1 MEQMPKHMEA
11 SLERNYLTQIHGLV
25 RLLRPKQWV
34 KNGFVAA
41 PLVFSGEFFNI
52 DAVERTIVAIFLF
65 CLAASAT
72 YVLNDLHDVES
83 DRKHPKKSITRP
95 IASGV
100 VSTTSA
106 WILLTCLLVLL
117 GLSWMIQ
124 PALMQIISVYMGL
137 TLAYTFSLKN
147 QPVIDLFT
155 IAIGFVLRVYAGA
168 VALTVPVSSW
178 MFVTTLC
185 LALYLAAIKRRQ
197 EHRQAGTESRKV
209 LEKYTVKLLDYYAEM
224 SATCALLFYSMFVLS
239 SRPALVLTIP
249 IVLFGLFRYAYI
261 VDIKEDGESPTD
273 ALLADWPL
281 IATVGLWIFA
291 CIFLLSSYHT

>member
-1 MEQMPKHMEA
+1 MQEL
-11 SLERNYLTQIHGLV
+11 LERTYLNQVQGLI

-41 PLVFSGEFFNI
+41 PLIFSGGFLDFHAI
-52 DAVERTIVAIFLF
+52 ERTAVAVLLF

-72 YVLNDLHDVES
+72 YILNDLHDVED
-83 DRKHPKKSITRP
+83 DRKHPKKSKTRP
-95 IASGV
+95 IASGL
-100 VSTTSA
+100 VSPASA
-106 WILLTCLLVLL
+106 WVLLTAIIGLLTASWFVLP
-117 GLSWMIQ
+117 SIMW
-124 PALMQIISVYMGL
+124 IITVYMGV
-137 TLAYTFSLKN
+137 TLAYTFFLKQ

-155 IAIGFVLRVYAGA
+155 VSIGFVLRVYAGA
-168 VALTVPVSSW
+168 VALEVPVSSW

-197 EHRQAGTESRKV
+197 EHRQAGTASRKV

-224 SATCALLFYSMFVLS
+224 SATGALLFYSMFVLS
-239 SRPALVLTIP
+239 SKPELVLTIP

-281 IATVGLWIFA
+281 IITIAVWIASCLYLFTK
-291 CIFLLSSYHT
+291 YHT